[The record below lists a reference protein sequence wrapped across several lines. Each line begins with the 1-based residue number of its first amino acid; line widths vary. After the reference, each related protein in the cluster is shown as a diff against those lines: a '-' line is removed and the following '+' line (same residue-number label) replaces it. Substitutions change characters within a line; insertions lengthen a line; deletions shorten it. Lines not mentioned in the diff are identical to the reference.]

1 MPTYRKHPHKVKS
14 KKTRSQSFE
23 TLVCDKRVAIV
34 GPSKSLCN
42 TYLGHIID
50 KYDVVIR
57 INRFE
62 DIKKHI
68 DYGTKT
74 TVLFYG
80 FINPPTCSWKGL
92 SLVKAAHPLKYK
104 ISRDY
109 SNYQNYVETKRKY
122 KYLHFES
129 YNYDRVCK
137 YFGDVIRSLN
147 FPTLCDKIVPPP
159 SSGYPLLIVFH

>member
-23 TLVCDKRVAIV
+23 TIVCDKRVAIV

-42 TYLGHIID
+42 TDLGHIID

-57 INRFE
+57 INRFK
-62 DIKKHI
+62 DIKNHT
-68 DYGTKT
+68 DYGAKT

-80 FINPPTCSWKGL
+80 FIKPPTCSWNGL

-109 SNYQNYVETKRKY
+109 SNYQNYIQTRRKY
-122 KYLHFES
+122 KYLHFEL

-137 YFGDVIRSLN
+137 YFGDVI
-147 FPTLCDKIVPPP
+147 
-159 SSGYPLLIVFH
+159 